1 MTPTCG
7 RCSRPVRDAFLCEGC
22 TSALRLTLQAT
33 PDLIAELHASTGRQ
47 TAMPEASG
55 AGPGCTHAG
64 DCGCGTSLP
73 WDDHASRKAAKLT
86 ADLASWVRML
96 LVETYG
102 DTLTCP
108 HPTCRHRRP
117 RCATETAIRD
127 ALLTADAN
135 PGTWLAGHLA
145 SIRLR
150 VWAPSFAEDITRR
163 IEDGWQAVD
172 RPEDRL
178 YAGPCSGPVIV
189 DATQHPPVTVPCE
202 RRLWA
207 TPEQSAIR
215 CKACGNTVI
224 VADRQAVMLTA
235 AAGLHMPAAQI
246 ATALT
251 LMLRRRVSANTVR
264 SWAHRGLLA
273 RRDIPRAG
281 SPLYRVGDVLDL
293 IRRGESIEPQK
304 ASAAS

>member
-1 MTPTCG
+1 MTPSCG
-7 RCSRPVRDAFLCEGC
+7 RCGRAVLDAFLCEGC
-22 TSALRLTLQAT
+22 TSALRVALRAT
-33 PDLIAELHASTGRQ
+33 RDLIAELRLSQTRQ

-55 AGPGCTHAG
+55 TGPGCSHAG
-64 DCGCGTSLP
+64 DCGCGASLP
-73 WDDHASRKAAKLT
+73 WDDHASRKATRLRT
-86 ADLASWVRML
+86 ELNSWVRIL
-96 LVETYG
+96 LAETYG
-102 DTLTCP
+102 EPITCP
-108 HPTCRHRRP
+108 HPSCDHRP
-117 RCATETAIRD
+117 RCATRTAIWDALRD
-127 ALLTADAN
+127 AAHD
-135 PGTWLAGHLA
+135 PGRWLADRMS

-150 VWAPSFAEDITRR
+150 EWAPSFAEDITRR

-178 YAGPCSGPVIV
+178 YAGPCGGTLIGMTAHLEVNT
-189 DATQHPPVTVPCE
+189 ATCE

-235 AAGLHMPAAQI
+235 AAGLLMPAGQI

-251 LMLRRRVSANTVR
+251 LMLRRRVSANTIR
-264 SWAHRGLLA
+264 SWAHRGILT
-273 RRDIPRAG
+273 RRDIPPTT
-281 SPLYRVGDVLDL
+281 SPTYRVGDVLDL
-293 IRRGESIEPQK
+293 IRRGESTEPEK